1 MKDIRNTNIR
11 FNLDNPLHQKAWAY
25 LQSMDKKKFK
35 SYSHVIVLALV
46 DFFDRYYRQQ
56 DDPYFETREKEDE
69 FVQRVLAQI
78 GSAVE
83 KAMPSFLAACL
94 TGLAQ
99 PCFSATLPEQSKQVE
114 EITDIDLDFIGG

>member
-35 SYSHVIVLALV
+35 SYSHVIILALV

-56 DDPYFETREKEDE
+56 DDPYFETREREE
-69 FVQRVLAQI
+69 RFVQQI
-78 GSAVE
+78 VDEVGKNIRLYMPQFMIRDNEKINNRPIAVQE
-83 KAMPSFLAACL
+83 
-94 TGLAQ
+94 
-99 PCFSATLPEQSKQVE
+99 PEE
-114 EITDIDLDFIGG
+114 EENIDIDWSFIQKG

>member
-35 SYSHVIVLALV
+35 SYSHVIILALV

-56 DDPYFETREKEDE
+56 DDPYFETREREE
-69 FVQRVLAQI
+69 RFVQQI
-78 GSAVE
+78 VDEVGKNIRLYMPQFMIRDNEKINNRPVAVQE
-83 KAMPSFLAACL
+83 
-94 TGLAQ
+94 
-99 PCFSATLPEQSKQVE
+99 PEE
-114 EITDIDLDFIGG
+114 EETIDIDWSFIQKG

>member
-35 SYSHVIVLALV
+35 SYSHVIILALI

-56 DDPYFETREKEDE
+56 DDPYFETREREE
-69 FVQRVLAQI
+69 RFVQQI
-78 GSAVE
+78 VDEVGKSIRLYMPQLMISDNEKITNRPIAVKE
-83 KAMPSFLAACL
+83 
-94 TGLAQ
+94 
-99 PCFSATLPEQSKQVE
+99 PEE
-114 EITDIDLDFIGG
+114 EENIDIDWSFIQKG